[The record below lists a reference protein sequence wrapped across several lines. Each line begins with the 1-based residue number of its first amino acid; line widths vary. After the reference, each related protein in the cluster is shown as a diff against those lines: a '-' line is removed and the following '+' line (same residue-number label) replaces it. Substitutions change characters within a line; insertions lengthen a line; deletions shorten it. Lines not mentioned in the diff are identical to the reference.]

1 MGDIQRLN
9 ELHGSVEKASDRLSL
24 LCGGAKPPRCL
35 LALSMITV
43 FLGFVGAAFFLH
55 RNSAGAMLIFV
66 TSVLL
71 AIMELQTYYQFFE
84 NSKPSFIGVTRPR
97 DFAVAISGSAFMA
110 ILIEA
115 GTLFGAAT
123 ASPLV
128 LSDWRI
134 KRLFAFFFMVYAI
147 VLLLLEYVP
156 VDAAARVKKHFCAA
170 FSKKSLFVVAA
181 YLLAFVLAISI
192 AFFCFLAMG
201 LSFVPQVA
209 FWLFVC
215 FTVVTLALHFGF
227 DAFSYEFVVMFTI
240 LIAGSSIISAVP
252 ISNLFSWDDEV
263 HYSNALNLS
272 YFSDVELSSS
282 DIMLTQLFNVQNG
295 HTLDASMNRF
305 PVDSSLTWRDSEIAA
320 LKDELDVGFDRGPIQ
335 VREGISSG
343 AFSYTSLG
351 YLPSAA
357 GLWLGRL
364 LHMPLS
370 LIFML
375 GRFGNLLSYALV
387 CYFAIRLIPCKK
399 YLMGTLALLPTSVFM
414 AANYAYDPW
423 VISFGFLSVALIVRT
438 LFSSEKLNGHTVFA
452 IALSFLLGLAPKAVY
467 FPLIGLMFLIPTVQ
481 LSPRARHAFYLFV
494 AVLGSIVVASFLVPL
509 VVSNGGGA
517 GDIRGGE
524 GVNSSEQ
531 VRYILHNPGAYASTV
546 IKFLSTG
553 YLTPASFGSATIQWA
568 YLSDLSVRLPGL
580 AYAVL
585 IFVLLVAL
593 FDSDSVS
600 KKLVTVRGALWTLFL
615 EGIAIIGIC
624 TALYLSFTPVALD
637 WINGV
642 QPRYLLPLLFPLF
655 VFVLNIPIEWK
666 WGKHLVPVVALSA
679 SGMLLAFTSWMLL
692 FSRLLA

>member
-9 ELHGSVEKASDRLSL
+9 DLHGSVEKASDRLSL
-24 LCGGAKPPRCL
+24 LCSGAKPPRCL
-35 LALSMITV
+35 LALSMITF

-66 TSVLL
+66 ASVLL
-71 AIMELQTYYQFFE
+71 AIMELQTYYQFFA
-84 NSKPSFIGVTRPR
+84 NPKPSFIGVTRPR

-115 GTLFGAAT
+115 GTLIGAAT

-181 YLLAFVLAISI
+181 YLFAFVLAISI
-192 AFFCFLAMG
+192 AFFCFLSRS

-215 FTVVTLALHFGF
+215 FTVATLVLHFGF
-227 DAFSYEFVVMFTI
+227 DTFSYEFVVMFTI

-305 PVDSSLTWRDSEIAA
+305 PVDSSLTWRDAEVAA

-335 VREGISSG
+335 VCEGISSG

-399 YLMGTLALLPTSVFM
+399 LLMGTLALLPTSVFM

-423 VISFGFLSVALIVRT
+423 VISFGFLSVALIVRM

-531 VRYILHNPGAYASTV
+531 VRYILHNPGAYASTM
-546 IKFLSTG
+546 INFLFTG
-553 YLTPASFGSATIQWA
+553 YLTPESFGSATIHWA
-568 YLSDLSVRLPGL
+568 YLSDLSVSLPGS
-580 AYAVL
+580 AYVVL
-585 IFVLLVAL
+585 TFVLLVAL

-600 KKLVTVRGALWTLFL
+600 KVLVTVRGALWTLFL

>member
-1 MGDIQRLN
+1 MGDFQRPN
-9 ELHGSVEKASDRLSL
+9 DSHGVAEKASDRLAFI
-24 LCGGAKPPRCL
+24 CGAAMPPRYL
-35 LALSMITV
+35 VALSLITV
-43 FLGFVGAAFFLH
+43 FLGFAGAAVFLH

-66 TSVLL
+66 ASVLL
-71 AIMELQTYYQFFE
+71 AIMELQTYFQFFADP
-84 NSKPSFIGVTRPR
+84 KPSCIGLTGPR
-97 DFAVAISGSAFMA
+97 DFVAVISGSALMA

-115 GTLFGAAT
+115 GTLIGAAT

-134 KRLFAFFFMVYAI
+134 KRLIAFFFIVYAI
-147 VLLLLEYVP
+147 ALLLLEYVP
-156 VDAAARVKKHFCAA
+156 VDISARARKHFYAA
-170 FSKKSLFVVAA
+170 ISKKSLFVVAA
-181 YLLAFVLAISI
+181 YLLAFVLSI
-192 AFFCFLAMG
+192 AIAHLCFLSMG
-201 LSFVPQVA
+201 LSFVPQFA

-215 FTVVTLALHFGF
+215 FSLATFALHFGF
-227 DAFSYEFVVMFTI
+227 RAFSYEFAVMFMI
-240 LIAGSSIISAVP
+240 LVAGSSIILAVP
-252 ISNLFSWDDEV
+252 ISNLYSWDDEV

-282 DIMLTQLFNVQNG
+282 DIMLTRLFDVQQG

-305 PVDSSLTWRDSEIAA
+305 PVDASLTWRDAEIAA
-320 LKDELDVGFDRGPIQ
+320 LKDELDAGFARGPIQ
-335 VREGISSG
+335 VHEGISSG

-370 LIFML
+370 SIFML
-375 GRFGNLLSYALV
+375 GRFGNLVSYAFI

-423 VISFGFLSVALIVRT
+423 VISFGFLSIALIVRT
-438 LFSSEKLNGHTVFA
+438 LSSKGRLSGHVVFA

-467 FPLIGLMFLIPTVQ
+467 FPLIGLMSLIPTEQ
-481 LSPRARHAFYLFV
+481 LSPKARHAFYLFV
-494 AVLGSIVVASFLVPL
+494 VVLGSIVVASFLVPL

-517 GDIRGGE
+517 GDVRGGE

-531 VRYILHNPGAYASTV
+531 VRYILHNPGAYASTM
-546 IKFLSTG
+546 INFLLTG
-553 YLTPASFGSATIQWA
+553 YLTPGSFGSATIQWA
-568 YLSDLSVRLPGL
+568 YLSDLSVSLPGS
-580 AYAVL
+580 AYVVL
-585 IFVLLVAL
+585 GFVLLVSL

-600 KKLVTVRGALWTLFL
+600 KKLVSVRGALWTLFL
-615 EGIAIIGIC
+615 VGVAIIGIC

-655 VFVLNIPIEWK
+655 VFVLNVPIKWK
-666 WGKHLVPVVALSA
+666 WHKRLVPAVTLFS
-679 SGMLLAFTSWMLL
+679 SGVLLAFTSWMLL